1 MKNNNKIAPYLPIIV
16 TATALLVALVYLK
29 VLSIHYLSF
38 WNSSAALHIMHL
50 IACIPLVC
58 VLLYT
63 KKLKK
68 RMVYVSAYFILFAIV
83 TFLIVLSITYGKM
96 MIAFSIYS
104 IHMYGYMAI
113 IACLMS
119 SKITWIYLPIIT
131 IFWPIAIST
140 NYYDREL
147 RLYLPYMVIVLS
159 LVLQIILAII
169 AEIYAEKHK
178 INKWRNF
185 IFGIA
190 SFTIVNFFAIG
201 VMNLLGK
208 PTWLYAF
215 VLPLPYIITTL
226 ITMHFIKPRKVLAEK
241 GEEVA
246 SDLSV

>member
-1 MKNNNKIAPYLPIIV
+1 MKNNHKIAPYLPIIV
-16 TATALLVALVYLK
+16 TATALLVALVYLR
-29 VLSIHYLSF
+29 VLAIYYGSF
-38 WNSSAALHIMHL
+38 WNSNVALHIMHL

-68 RMVYVSAYFILFAIV
+68 RMLYVSAYFILFAIG
-83 TFLIVLSITYGKM
+83 TFLIVLSIGSIISYGKVP
-96 MIAFSIYS
+96 IGFSIYS

-131 IFWPIAIST
+131 IFWPIAIAT
-140 NYYDREL
+140 NFYHYYDSF
-147 RLYLPYMVIVLS
+147 YLQFPCMVIALS

-215 VLPLPYIITTL
+215 VLPLPYIITSL
-226 ITMHFIKPRKVLAEK
+226 ITMHFVKPRKVLTE
-241 GEEVA
+241 GTE
-246 SDLSV
+246 